1 MLDLTPREVVVL
13 RALEKSNGEGLQ
25 IHELSDVL
33 TLPHSSLTYTLG
45 QLYERNLVTY
55 DLRGRRKVW
64 QSRLGE
70 VAFRKR
76 LGALESV
83 AGDLRV
89 VEGVE
94 DIKALYLSAL
104 ELHAHERL
112 TILEGN
118 AAVHTLRV
126 KTGHEF
132 MREWHTMAIKRE
144 IIAESILGESGYAD
158 IRAARIHPAVVE
170 SLTRFKL
177 WIGYVVPD
185 AFMNIDVAVI
195 AFREVIILV
204 DWASERAVVINTPEP
219 VRLIRGF
226 LDALVMTGRKVDLV
240 KEVKL
245 AAEKLK
251 V

>member
-1 MLDLTPREVVVL
+1 MLDLSPREVVVL
-13 RALEKSNGEGLQ
+13 RALEECDDDGLQ
-25 IHELSDVL
+25 IYELSDVL
-33 TLPHSSLTYTLG
+33 SLPHSSLTYTLG
-45 QLYERNLVTY
+45 QLYERNLVAY
-55 DLRGRRKVW
+55 ELRGRRKIW
-64 QSRLGE
+64 QSRLGD

-76 LGALESV
+76 LGSLESV
-83 AGDLRV
+83 AGDMRI
-89 VEGVE
+89 VEGTE
-94 DIKALYLSAL
+94 AIKALYLSAL
-104 ELHAHERL
+104 ELHPHERL

-126 KTGHEF
+126 KVGHEF
-132 MREWHTMAIKRE
+132 MREWHTLAIKRE
-144 IIAESILGESGYAD
+144 IIAESILGESGFAD

-177 WIGYVVPD
+177 WVGYVVPD
-185 AFMNIDVAVI
+185 AFMKIDVAVI
-195 AFREVIILV
+195 AFREVIIIV

-245 AAEKLK
+245 AADKLK
-251 V
+251 